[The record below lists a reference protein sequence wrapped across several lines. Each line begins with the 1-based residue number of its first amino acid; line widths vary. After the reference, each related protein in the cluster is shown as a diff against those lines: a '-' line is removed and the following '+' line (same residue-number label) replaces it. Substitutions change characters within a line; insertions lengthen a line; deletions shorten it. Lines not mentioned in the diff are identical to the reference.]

1 MQNNYFNFTR
11 KMTTFRYTNV
21 VRLELLKFYE
31 LLVSQ
36 SRHLLL
42 VHEPFL
48 RPMLKLFT
56 SCKGDVFEID
66 KEKRLVALLYQ
77 ICVLLMQNIDLVDLF
92 IVKENEKQRYV
103 EYLSLNI
110 ILIYI

>member
-1 MQNNYFNFTR
+1 MNGVFELESEFLSFVQHVLLCFLC
-11 KMTTFRYTNV
+11 RYTNV

-56 SCKGDVFEID
+56 SCRGEVFEKD
-66 KEKRLVALLYQ
+66 KEKKLVALLYQ
-77 ICVLLMQNIDLVDLF
+77 LCVLLMQNVDLVDLF
-92 IVKENEKQRYV
+92 IIKEQEKSR
-103 EYLSLNI
+103 
-110 ILIYI
+110 